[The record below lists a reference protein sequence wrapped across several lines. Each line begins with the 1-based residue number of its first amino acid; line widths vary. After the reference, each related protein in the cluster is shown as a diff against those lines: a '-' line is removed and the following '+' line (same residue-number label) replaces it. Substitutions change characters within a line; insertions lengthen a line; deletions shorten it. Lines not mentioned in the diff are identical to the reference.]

1 MFGSFWSGIQQVE
14 LNANDDNKDGNMDGL
29 LAYTGDGQDIKNI
42 ISNTTLSPLV
52 VEGATIYKHANVYYI
67 FFSVG
72 KCCEPSR
79 ESVRPGDEYH
89 VVVCRSDSITGPF
102 FDKDGKNC
110 LTENGGTTILASQGD
125 VWAPGGQGVMWDEN
139 MEKDVMYYH
148 YGKSIFLSGRE
159 RDDGVLTLS
168 SETQYWA

>member
-1 MFGSFWSGIQQVE
+1 MFGSYWTGIQQVE

-29 LAYTGDGQDIKNI
+29 LSYTGNGLDIKNI
-42 ISNTTLSPLV
+42 ISNTTLSPSV
-52 VEGATIYKHANVYYI
+52 VEGATIYSPPSSNLYYI

-89 VVVCRSDSITGPF
+89 VVVCRSDSITGPY
-102 FDKDGKNC
+102 FDRDGKNC

-125 VWAPGGQGVMWDEN
+125 VWAPGGQGVMWDER
-139 MEKDVMYYH
+139 MERDVMYYH
-148 YGKSIFLSGRE
+148 YGKGFLTGE
-159 RDDGVLTLS
+159 EGDEDTNV
-168 SETQYWA
+168 E